1 MSARFDVRLPASR
14 FQTPIPVSAGIGLRS
29 HHFRQILE
37 EIPPVAWMETHPEN
51 YFGEGGVPLQFLEQ
65 IRSRYPLSF
74 HGVGLSLGS
83 SDPIDLAHLQKLKG
97 LIDRFEPAL
106 ISEHLSWSSV
116 SGRFLNELLPI
127 PYTPESLELV
137 CSKIDQVQE
146 FLKRPLLIENITS
159 YLTWRISNLPEGAFM
174 AEVAR
179 RTGCG
184 ILLDVN
190 NVYVNAVNHHFD
202 PLEYLK
208 TIPAQAVSE
217 IHLAG
222 FDHFGRWLIDT
233 HGQKPHQ
240 DVWELYRWVVDHV
253 GPRPTLI
260 EWDTNIPPLHVL
272 VEESQRAQ
280 NILGGCHVRSS

>member
-1 MSARFDVRLPASR
+1 MSAR

-29 HHFRQILE
+29 HHFKQILE
-37 EIPPVAWMETHPEN
+37 ENPPVSWMETHPEN
-51 YFGEGGVPLQFLEQ
+51 YFGKGGVPLQFLEQ

-83 SDPIDLAHLQKLKG
+83 SDPIDPTHLQKLKA
-97 LIDRFEPAL
+97 LVERFEPAL
-106 ISEHLSWSSV
+106 VSEHLSWSSV
-116 SGRFLNELLPI
+116 SGRFLNELLPL

-146 FLKRPLLIENITS
+146 SLKRPLLIENITR
-159 YLTWRISNLPEGAFM
+159 YLTWRISNLPEGEFM

-179 RTGCG
+179 RTGCR

-190 NVYVNAVNHHFD
+190 NIYVNAVNHHFD

-208 TIPAQAVSE
+208 TVPAEAVSE

-222 FDHFGRWLIDT
+222 FDRFGKWLIDT
-233 HGQKPHQ
+233 HGQKPHEE
-240 DVWELYRWVVDHV
+240 VWKLYGWVVDHF

-272 VEESQRAQ
+272 VGESQRAQ
-280 NILGGCHVRSS
+280 KILGGCHVKAS